1 MNNRLNKN
9 IFDIFTIFELFP
21 VNVFVKESYFKTW
34 PFLLV
39 ISTSNEVIAAL
50 LSPKLDIENC
60 AKSSSKRL
68 SRFLLLKVAELVNK
82 QVVNL
87 FVVWSDNLKKSIYEF
102 CSRLGL
108 SFIIDRSSII
118 GRIIGQKF
126 VGWIEDVWDDSKL
139 KELDQPICRQFS
151 YGPYL

>member
-1 MNNRLNKN
+1 MSSRLAILKN
-9 IFDIFTIFELFP
+9 VSYIKSFSTQLLDPSLVLFP
-21 VNVFVKESYFKTW
+21 FGNYGVSSLEVTV
-34 PFLLV
+34 LV
-39 ISTSNEVIAAL
+39 
-50 LSPKLDIENC
+50 
-60 AKSSSKRL
+60 
-68 SRFLLLKVAELVNK
+68 
-82 QVVNL
+82 
-87 FVVWSDNLKKSIYEF
+87 KKSIYEF